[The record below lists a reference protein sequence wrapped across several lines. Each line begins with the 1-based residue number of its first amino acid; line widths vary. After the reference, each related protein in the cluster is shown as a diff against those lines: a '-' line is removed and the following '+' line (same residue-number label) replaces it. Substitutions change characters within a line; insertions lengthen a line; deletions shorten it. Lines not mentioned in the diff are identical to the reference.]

1 LGCAMR
7 RRARALCARAR
18 ARQRNRAAARCQ
30 DVRIPC
36 AAGPFLLSFAVPP
49 TEAGAACGAARG
61 PRELPLSGFFVLLSA
76 GRARSGVGGVRFAA
90 SVTGQTKPPA
100 RRGHTTPLTRG
111 RLANKLDSSHGGP
124 RAATRIDHKDSR
136 LPAESP
142 FFLALGATQGPK
154 AANAPRLRTTG
165 RSPMSRPRSRGRP
178 CRRRRRHPVVG
189 GVTLP

>member
-1 LGCAMR
+1 MP
-7 RRARALCARAR
+7 RARKRSRAP
-18 ARQRNRAAARCQ
+18 ARCE
-30 DVRIPC
+30 DVPIPC

-61 PRELPLSGFFVLLSA
+61 PRELPLSEFFVLLSA

-90 SVTGQTKPPA
+90 SVTGHTKPPT
-100 RRGHTTPLTRG
+100 RRGYTTPLTRG

-142 FFLALGATQGPK
+142 FFLGARGDTGAPRPRTPRGCEPRGDLPCLDREAAVGRAADAGATRWS
-154 AANAPRLRTTG
+154 A
-165 RSPMSRPRSRGRP
+165 
-178 CRRRRRHPVVG
+178 V
-189 GVTLP
+189 